1 MKQVFIHG
9 IIPNGGQEAQ
19 IDVINLRESVWNDSK
34 YFYQNKIVNLR
45 NQINL
50 VKFLEIIYIYI
61 FFLSTINLNIYGV

>member
-61 FFLSTINLNIYGV
+61 FFYPLLI

>member
-34 YFYQNKIVNLR
+34 YFYQNKIVNLSIIW

-61 FFLSTINLNIYGV
+61 FFFYPLLI